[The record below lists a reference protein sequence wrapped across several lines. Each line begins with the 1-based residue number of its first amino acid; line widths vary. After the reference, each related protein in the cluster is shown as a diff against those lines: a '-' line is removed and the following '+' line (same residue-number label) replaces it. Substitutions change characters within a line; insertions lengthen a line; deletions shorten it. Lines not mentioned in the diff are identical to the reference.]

1 MRRFLLPLPA
11 VLAAC
16 TPSPQDSA
24 MPSNSLVPATDV
36 SPTSPQSAIGSD
48 LSPIMPERQPPAEP
62 GASGEGAP
70 KTAQAAQA
78 PIPEAVAAEDNPL
91 PVRQT
96 DTPAAAQGR
105 RTLSTA
111 FVMVGPDGR
120 LTVALRDGRVLV
132 LRDVVMRPDDFCG
145 VPVVAGSGKARYCG
159 RYADIA
165 AARAG
170 GGELPGAP
178 IL

>member
-1 MRRFLLPLPA
+1 
-11 VLAAC
+11 
-16 TPSPQDSA
+16 
-24 MPSNSLVPATDV
+24 MPSNSLLSATDV
-36 SPTSPQSAIGSD
+36 SATGEQSTIGSD
-48 LSPIMPERQPPAEP
+48 PSPPMPERQPPADP
-62 GASGEGAP
+62 GSSGEGAP
-70 KTAQAAQA
+70 NTPQAAQA
-78 PIPEAVAAEDNPL
+78 PIAEAVAAESNTL
-91 PVRQT
+91 PVRQA
-96 DTPAAAQGR
+96 DSPAGAQGR

-120 LTVALRDGRVLV
+120 LTVELRDGRVLV

-145 VPVVAGSGKARYCG
+145 VPVVGGSGKARYCG

-170 GGELPGAP
+170 GGELPRAP